1 MASPT
6 VACENLRIG
15 SFWWCTQRLGEVFLQ
30 IEQELQNKTTSGP
43 SSREYQSTTFNLNQ
57 SKDSIPSRKK
67 VNADQGAGR
76 TASEQAPRV
85 AKRAG
90 KGDLFSSY
98 EWFEFFVGYQVKLFH
113 EKIKVLVARV
123 HVGLCA
129 DLCHLREVVVV
140 YVHKYLM
147 PAEGWRG
154 GPHVGYQE

>member
-1 MASPT
+1 
-6 VACENLRIG
+6 
-15 SFWWCTQRLGEVFLQ
+15 
-30 IEQELQNKTTSGP
+30 
-43 SSREYQSTTFNLNQ
+43 
-57 SKDSIPSRKK
+57 
-67 VNADQGAGR
+67 
-76 TASEQAPRV
+76 V

-147 PAEGWRG
+147 PAEGWRA
-154 GPHVGYQE
+154 GPTRRIPGVSTGSPRQRARQSCTISGSAWV